1 MTTKTSRRSS
11 PNSQKRA
18 TKNVSA
24 WFRQQIVIKFHDHIE
39 LPYEDKVEQY
49 FERLGID
56 PWEQL
61 NKEYPGITFLRL
73 FRELAPERILDLQ
86 AKAREQDPTYDPPN
100 LLTYFLVSFPTGIKP
115 EMLVKAFLEWPIVQ
129 GAYLYPQAS
138 LALVNPTDDP
148 GSVNQGYLNSAPD
161 GIDAAC
167 AWNVPGGDG
176 TGVQFVDMEF
186 GWAVNHEDLIAH
198 GITLLH
204 GTNLAAGA
212 SHGTAVL
219 GEVCASDN
227 SVGCIGIAPNVS
239 SVGVSSAINSS
250 PWDAILAAIPTL
262 SFGDVLLIELQ
273 SSFSSGGTSWNN
285 MLFEGFPP
293 QFDAIRLA
301 TALGIVVVECGGNGS
316 NNLDTFTDN
325 AGHFIL
331 NRNDPNFEDS
341 GAIVVGAGSPTT
353 PHTRL
358 AFSNYGGRVDCYAWG
373 SGVYSCSTD
382 STGTA
387 TNLYTTSFNGTSS
400 AGPMI
405 AGAALL
411 VQSMA
416 QTNLGYRF
424 SPYQIR
430 AILSDPANGTASINP
445 PNDRIGV
452 MPDLCKIINNALY
465 LTPDL
470 YIRDFIG
477 DVGNPHGV
485 SFVCASPDII
495 PLQATVTNPQ
505 STYGAGSGTE
515 NVSGLGDDIEAG
527 QDNYLYVRVSNRGGA
542 PANNVTATVYW
553 SPPATLVTPN
563 LWTLIGSDTIPI
575 VPNGNVLTVS
585 NPITWQASNIP
596 GPGHYCFV
604 TLIGTANDPAPVP
617 ASIQNWNDYIL
628 FIQNNNNAAW
638 RNFNVVNIQPRISEP
653 IFLPFLAPG
662 AFDIARPMRLEVMS
676 RLPQGSRVWLEV
688 PVELADVL
696 QPRSPEIKLDARRRL
711 ARLPINPY
719 GSSRMKEVL
728 FAANSRTQMQLVVDI
743 PKNLRENAYEIY
755 VRQMYENQEV
765 GRVTWRLAPQRRKEL
780 SS

>member
-1 MTTKTSRRSS
+1 MIKKTSRRSS
-11 PNSQKRA
+11 PRSQTRA
-18 TKNVSA
+18 TRNVSA

-39 LPYEDKVEQY
+39 LPYEDKVEKY
-49 FERLGID
+49 FKRLGIG

-61 NKEYPGITFLRL
+61 KKEYPGITFLRL
-73 FRELAPERILDLQ
+73 FRELAPERIRDLQ

-115 EMLVKAFLEWPIVQ
+115 EMLVNALLEWPIVQ
-129 GAYLYPQAS
+129 GAYLYPQAT
-138 LALVNPTDDP
+138 LAFVNPTDDP
-148 GSVNQGYLNSAPD
+148 GSVNQGYLNPAPD
-161 GIDAAC
+161 GIGAAC

-186 GWAVNHEDLIAH
+186 GWTLNHDDLITH
-198 GITLLH
+198 SITLLN
-204 GTNLAAGA
+204 GTNTAASA
-212 SHGTAVL
+212 FHGTAVL

-227 SVGCIGIAPNVS
+227 SLGCIGIAPNVS
-239 SVGVSSAINSS
+239 SVSVSSAMNSS

-262 SFGDVLLIELQ
+262 GFGDVLLIELQ

-316 NNLDTFTDN
+316 NDLDTFTN
-325 AGHFIL
+325 AAGHFIL
-331 NRNDPNFEDS
+331 NRNDPNFKDS

-358 AFSNYGGRVDCYAWG
+358 AFSNYGSRVDCYGWG
-373 SGVYSCSTD
+373 SGVYTCSTN
-382 STGTA
+382 SAGTA
-387 TNLYTTSFNGTSS
+387 TNLYTASFNGTSS
-400 AGPMI
+400 AGPII
-405 AGAALL
+405 AGAGLL

-416 QTNLGYRF
+416 QANLGYRF

-452 MPDLCKIINNALY
+452 MPDLCSIINNALY

-477 DVGNPHGV
+477 DVGNPHGA

-515 NVSGLGDDIEAG
+515 NLSGLGDDIEAG
-527 QDNYLYVRVSNRGGA
+527 QDNYIYVRVSNRGGTA
-542 PANNVTATVYW
+542 ANNVTATVYW

-563 LWTLIGSDTIPI
+563 LWTLIGSDTIPV
-575 VPNGNVLTVS
+575 VPSGNVLTVS
-585 NPITWQASNIP
+585 NAITWQASNIP

-604 TLIGTANDPAPVP
+604 ALIGTANDPAPGP
-617 ASIQNWNDYIL
+617 ASFQNWNDYVL

-638 RNFNVVNIQPRISEP
+638 RNFNVVNIPPRISGP
-653 IFLPFLAPG
+653 ILLPFLAPG
-662 AFDIARPMRLEVMS
+662 AFDIARPMRLEVVS
-676 RLPQGSRVWLEV
+676 RLPPGSRVWLEA
-688 PVELADVL
+688 PVELIDVL
-696 QPRSPEIKLDARRRL
+696 QTRSPDIKIDARRRL
-711 ARLPINPY
+711 ASLPINPY

-743 PKNLRENAYEIY
+743 PKKLRENAHEIY

-765 GRVTWRLAPQRRKEL
+765 GRVTWRLAPKRRKEL
-780 SS
+780 SD